1 MPAAPIEYDAVV
13 VGAGPNGLAGAVR
26 LAQAGAS
33 VLVVEQADR
42 PGGGCRSAEL
52 TLPGFVHDVCSAVH
66 PMAVASP
73 YLRSLPLADHGLRW
87 LHPEVMLAHPLD
99 DGSAGV
105 LQGGVEDTARAL
117 GDPGWR
123 RLLGPPVAGWDDVVG
138 SVLAPLLRLPRHP
151 LALARFGVRAAWP
164 AHALAATALGT
175 EAGRALFAGISAHSV
190 SALERPLTAAA
201 GIMLAG
207 AGHVAGWPVAAGG
220 SARIVDALVSH
231 LELLGGR
238 VETGRRVEA
247 LEELPVA
254 RAVLFDTTPGALARI
269 AGNRLDARYRR
280 RLLRFRQGPG
290 SFKLDYA
297 LAGPVPWTAEA
308 CRRAGTVHVGG
319 TLAEV
324 AQAEAEVAR
333 GRHPERPFVLVAQ
346 QSLVDPARAPAG
358 RHTLWA
364 YCHVPAGSTRDMTPA
379 IEAQLERFAPGFAD
393 LVLARAAIEPG
404 QLEAYNPNCVGGD
417 IAGGAT
423 DGLQL
428 VFRPVASPH
437 PHRTPTPGLF
447 LCSSSTPPGGG
458 VHGLCGYLAAQEA
471 LRFLEGAA

>member
-1 MPAAPIEYDAVV
+1 M
-13 VGAGPNGLAGAVR
+13 
-26 LAQAGAS
+26 
-33 VLVVEQADR
+33 
-42 PGGGCRSAEL
+42 
-52 TLPGFVHDVCSAVH
+52 
-66 PMAVASP
+66 
-73 YLRSLPLADHGLRW
+73 
-87 LHPEVMLAHPLD
+87 
-99 DGSAGV
+99 
-105 LQGGVEDTARAL
+105 
-117 GDPGWR
+117 
-123 RLLGPPVAGWDDVVG
+123 
-138 SVLAPLLRLPRHP
+138 
-151 LALARFGVRAAWP
+151 
-164 AHALAATALGT
+164 
-175 EAGRALFAGISAHSV
+175 
-190 SALERPLTAAA
+190 
-201 GIMLAG
+201 
-207 AGHVAGWPVAAGG
+207 
-220 SARIVDALVSH
+220 
-231 LELLGGR
+231 
-238 VETGRRVEA
+238 EA
-247 LEELPVA
+247 LEELPDA

-269 AGNRLDARYRR
+269 AGNRLDARYRQ

-324 AQAEAEVAR
+324 AHAEAEVAR